1 MDSELKAYLTQQL
14 GELIIEQSR
23 IAPAIEEEKLKPIP
37 NDLILFKMKRDLQA
51 LHKQIT
57 EIKLKLDPDIVA

>member
-23 IAPAIEEEKLKPIP
+23 IALAIEEEKLKPIP

-51 LHKQIT
+51 LHEQIT